1 MNTKVISYL
10 LGKISVLMGAAQ
22 VINLCMALYYGEKCY
37 LQFLFSIF
45 LAVGLGFALQ
55 FYGRDASHKD
65 ISMREGIGTV
75 FFAWILAA
83 GLAGLPFVFL
93 QVLDPV
99 SAYFEA
105 MSGLT
110 TTGATSISDLEV
122 LPKSLLFWR
131 AMNHWIGGIGII
143 VIFVALLPSMSGTAV
158 YLYNAEVTGFSN
170 SRILP
175 RIRTTAIALFY
186 IYLLL
191 TIILTGILRGMGMDA
206 YDAVYHAFS
215 CIATGGFSDY
225 NTSVAHFKS
234 SMIEYALS
242 VFMVLAAG
250 NFAVYYQVTQNGFK
264 ALWEDLEFKVYV
276 VMVLCFSVAIAVNII
291 LVNGYS
297 IENGFRS
304 ALFHVASFAS
314 TTGFVADDYDKWPS
328 FARMMLAVMFFTGG
342 CAGSTAG
349 GIKICRLIV
358 LVKTVAAELRRTLH
372 PQMLLTVYYGKA
384 RLSMPT
390 VMNIGRFFFVYI
402 FVVALLTLVT
412 TASGVAPEE
421 AIFGVASCLASVG
434 PAFGSIGATGT
445 YAELPAGAKI
455 AMALGMLLGRLEL
468 FTALALLRSEYWRN
482 SKRW

>member
-1 MNTKVISYL
+1 MNTRVISYL
-10 LGKISVLMGAAQ
+10 LGKISVLMGLAQ
-22 VINLCMALYYGEKCY
+22 VINFCLALYYGEDCY
-37 LQFLFSIF
+37 REFAISIAFAVALGYGLQNRGKD
-45 LAVGLGFALQ
+45 V
-55 FYGRDASHKD
+55 SHKE
-65 ISMREGIGTV
+65 ISVREGIGTV
-75 FFAWILAA
+75 FFAWVLAA
-83 GLAGLPFVFL
+83 GLAGVPFVL
-93 QVLDPV
+93 IGVLDPV

-110 TTGATSISDLEV
+110 TTGATSIGDLEV

-143 VIFVALLPSMSGTAV
+143 VIFVALLPQIASGAV
-158 YLYNAEVTGFSN
+158 YLFNAEVTGFSN

-191 TIILTGILRGMGMDA
+191 TIILTGILRGMGMSV
-206 YDAVYHAFS
+206 YDAVYHACS

-225 NTSVAHFKS
+225 NASVAHFKS
-234 SMIEYALS
+234 PMIEYALS
-242 VFMVLAAG
+242 LFMVLAAG
-250 NFAVYYQVTQNGFK
+250 NFAVYYQVTQNGLK
-264 ALWEDLEFKVYV
+264 ALWEDLEFKIYV
-276 VMVLCFSVAIAVNII
+276 VMVLCFTVAIAVNII
-291 LVNGYS
+291 LTNGYS
-297 IENGFRS
+297 IEGGFRS

-372 PQMLLTVYYGKA
+372 PQMLLSVYYSKV
-384 RLSMPT
+384 RLSMAT
-390 VMNIGRFFFVYI
+390 VTNIGRFFFMYI
-402 FVVALLTLVT
+402 FIVALLTLVT

-445 YAELPAGAKI
+445 YTELPAGAKI

>member
-37 LQFLFSIF
+37 LQFLFSIL
-45 LAVGLGFALQ
+45 LAVGLGYALQ

-65 ISMREGIGTV
+65 ISVREGIGTV

-93 QVLDPV
+93 QVLDPI

-110 TTGATSISDLEV
+110 TTGATSISDLEI

-225 NTSVAHFKS
+225 NTSVARFKS
-234 SMIEYALS
+234 PMIEYALS

-390 VMNIGRFFFVYI
+390 VMNLGRFFFVYI

>member
-37 LQFLFSIF
+37 LQFLFSIL
-45 LAVGLGFALQ
+45 LAVGLGYALQ

-65 ISMREGIGTV
+65 ISVREGIGTV

-93 QVLDPV
+93 QVLDPI

-110 TTGATSISDLEV
+110 TTGATSISDLEI

-234 SMIEYALS
+234 PMIEYALS

-402 FVVALLTLVT
+402 FVVALLTLLT

>member
-1 MNTKVISYL
+1 MNTKVISFL
-10 LGKISVLMGAAQ
+10 LGKISVLLGAAQ

-37 LQFLFSIF
+37 LQFLFSIL
-45 LAVGLGFALQ
+45 LAVGLGYALQ

-65 ISMREGIGTV
+65 ISVREGIGTV

-93 QVLDPV
+93 QVLDPI

-234 SMIEYALS
+234 PMIEYALS

>member
-37 LQFLFSIF
+37 LQFLFSIL
-45 LAVGLGFALQ
+45 LAVGLGYALQ

-65 ISMREGIGTV
+65 ISVREGIGTV

-234 SMIEYALS
+234 PMIEYALS

-304 ALFHVASFAS
+304 ASFHVASFAS

-402 FVVALLTLVT
+402 FVVAFLTLLT

>member
-37 LQFLFSIF
+37 LQFMFSIL
-45 LAVGLGFALQ
+45 LAVGLGYALQ

-65 ISMREGIGTV
+65 ISVREGIGTV

-93 QVLDPV
+93 QVLDPI

-110 TTGATSISDLEV
+110 TTGATSISDLEI

-234 SMIEYALS
+234 PMIEYALS

-264 ALWEDLEFKVYV
+264 SLWEDLEFKVYV
-276 VMVLCFSVAIAVNII
+276 VIVLCFSVAIAVNII

>member
-37 LQFLFSIF
+37 LQFLFSIL
-45 LAVGLGFALQ
+45 LAVGLGYALQ

-65 ISMREGIGTV
+65 ISVREGIGTV

-143 VIFVALLPSMSGTAV
+143 VIFVALLPSMSGPAV

-170 SRILP
+170 SRILL

-234 SMIEYALS
+234 PMIEYALS

>member
-37 LQFLFSIF
+37 LQFLFSIL
-45 LAVGLGFALQ
+45 LAVGLGYALQ

-65 ISMREGIGTV
+65 ISVREGIGTV

-110 TTGATSISDLEV
+110 TTGATSISDLEI

-225 NTSVAHFKS
+225 NTSVARFKS
-234 SMIEYALS
+234 PMIEYALS

-468 FTALALLRSEYWRN
+468 FTALALLRSEYWRD

>member
-10 LGKISVLMGAAQ
+10 LGKISVLMGMAQ
-22 VINLCMALYYGEKCY
+22 LINLGLALYYGESCY
-37 LQFLFSIF
+37 VQFIVSIL
-45 LAVGLGFALQ
+45 LAVGLGYGLQ
-55 FYGRDASHKD
+55 YYGRDATHKE
-65 ISMREGIGTV
+65 ISVREGIGTV

-83 GLAGLPFVFL
+83 GLASVPFVLL

-191 TIILTGILRGMGMDA
+191 TIILTGILRGMGMSV
-206 YDAVYHAFS
+206 YDAVYHACS

-234 SMIEYALS
+234 PMIEYALS
-242 VFMVLAAG
+242 LFMILAAG
-250 NFAVYYQVTQNGFK
+250 NFAVYYQVTQNGIK
-264 ALWEDLEFKVYV
+264 ALWEDLEFKIYV
-276 VMVLCFSVAIAVNII
+276 IMVACFSVAIAVNII
-291 LVNGYS
+291 LMNGYS
-297 IENGFRS
+297 IEGGFRS
-304 ALFHVASFAS
+304 ALFHVSSFAS
-314 TTGFVADDYDKWPS
+314 TTGFVADDYDKWP
-328 FARMMLAVMFFTGG
+328 
-342 CAGSTAG
+342 
-349 GIKICRLIV
+349 
-358 LVKTVAAELRRTLH
+358 
-372 PQMLLTVYYGKA
+372 P
-384 RLSMPT
+384 
-390 VMNIGRFFFVYI
+390 
-402 FVVALLTLVT
+402 
-412 TASGVAPEE
+412 
-421 AIFGVASCLASVG
+421 FG
-434 PAFGSIGATGT
+434 
-445 YAELPAGAKI
+445 
-455 AMALGMLLGRLEL
+455 
-468 FTALALLRSEYWRN
+468 
-482 SKRW
+482 

>member
-37 LQFLFSIF
+37 LQFLFSIL
-45 LAVGLGFALQ
+45 LAVGLGYALQ

-65 ISMREGIGTV
+65 ISVREGIGTV

-225 NTSVAHFKS
+225 NTSVARFKS
-234 SMIEYALS
+234 PMIEYALS

-276 VMVLCFSVAIAVNII
+276 VMVLCFSLAIAVNII

-328 FARMMLAVMFFTGG
+328 FARIMLAVMFFTGG

>member
-37 LQFLFSIF
+37 LQFLFSIL
-45 LAVGLGFALQ
+45 LAVGLGYVLQ
-55 FYGRDASHKD
+55 FYGKDASHKD

-234 SMIEYALS
+234 PMIEYALS

>member
-37 LQFLFSIF
+37 LQFLFSIL
-45 LAVGLGFALQ
+45 LAVGLGYVLQ
-55 FYGRDASHKD
+55 FYGKDASHKD
-65 ISMREGIGTV
+65 ISVREGIGTV

-234 SMIEYALS
+234 PMIEYALS

-390 VMNIGRFFFVYI
+390 RVR
-402 FVVALLTLVT
+402 
-412 TASGVAPEE
+412 
-421 AIFGVASCLASVG
+421 
-434 PAFGSIGATGT
+434 
-445 YAELPAGAKI
+445 
-455 AMALGMLLGRLEL
+455 
-468 FTALALLRSEYWRN
+468 
-482 SKRW
+482 KRVR

>member
-10 LGKISVLMGAAQ
+10 LGKISVLMGLAQ
-22 VINLCMALYYGEKCY
+22 VINFAMALYYGEECY
-37 LQFLFSIF
+37 REFAISIAF
-45 LAVGLGFALQ
+45 AIALGFGLENH
-55 FYGRDASHKD
+55 GRDVSHKE
-65 ISMREGIGTV
+65 ISVREGIGTV
-75 FFAWILAA
+75 FFAWVLAA
-83 GLAGLPFVFL
+83 ALASIPFVL
-93 QVLDPV
+93 IGVLDPI

-143 VIFVALLPSMSGTAV
+143 VIFVALLPQIASGAV
-158 YLYNAEVTGFSN
+158 YLFNAEVTGFSN

-191 TIILTGILRGMGMDA
+191 TIILTGILRGMGMSV
-206 YDAVYHAFS
+206 YDAVYHACS

-234 SMIEYALS
+234 PMIEYALS
-242 VFMVLAAG
+242 LFMVLAAG
-250 NFAVYYQVTQNGFK
+250 NFAVYYQVTQNGIK
-264 ALWEDLEFKVYV
+264 ALWEDLEFKIYV
-276 VMVLCFSVAIAVNII
+276 VMVACFSVAIAVNII

-297 IENGFRS
+297 IEGGFRS

-314 TTGFVADDYDKWPS
+314 TTGFVADDYDKWPP

-372 PQMLLTVYYGKA
+372 PQMLLSVYYSKV
-384 RLSMPT
+384 RLSMAT
-390 VMNIGRFFFVYI
+390 VTNIGRFFFMYI
-402 FVVALLTLVT
+402 FIVALLTLVT

-445 YAELPAGAKI
+445 YTELPAGAKI

>member
-37 LQFLFSIF
+37 LQFLFSIL
-45 LAVGLGFALQ
+45 LAVGLGYALQ

-65 ISMREGIGTV
+65 ISVREGIGTV

-276 VMVLCFSVAIAVNII
+276 VIVLCFSVAIAVNII

-412 TASGVAPEE
+412 TASGVAPAE

>member
-1 MNTKVISYL
+1 MNTRVISYL
-10 LGKISVLMGAAQ
+10 LGKISVLMGLAQ
-22 VINLCMALYYGEKCY
+22 VINFLLALYYGEDCY
-37 LQFLFSIF
+37 KE
-45 LAVGLGFALQ
+45 FALSIA
-55 FYGRDASHKD
+55 FAVALGYGLQNRGKDVSHKE
-65 ISMREGIGTV
+65 ISVREGIGTV
-75 FFAWILAA
+75 FFAWVLAA
-83 GLAGLPFVFL
+83 GLAGVPFVL
-93 QVLDPV
+93 IGVLDPV

-110 TTGATSISDLEV
+110 TTGATSISDLEI

-143 VIFVALLPSMSGTAV
+143 VIFVALLPQIASGAV
-158 YLYNAEVTGFSN
+158 YLFNAEVTGFSN

-191 TIILTGILRGMGMDA
+191 TIILTGILRGMGMSV
-206 YDAVYHAFS
+206 YDAVYHACS

-234 SMIEYALS
+234 PMIEYALS
-242 VFMVLAAG
+242 LFMVLAAG
-250 NFAVYYQVTQNGFK
+250 NFAVYYQVTQNGLK
-264 ALWEDLEFKVYV
+264 ALWEDLEFKIYV
-276 VMVLCFSVAIAVNII
+276 VMVLCFTVAIAVNII
-291 LVNGYS
+291 LTNGYS
-297 IENGFRS
+297 IEGGFRS

-372 PQMLLTVYYGKA
+372 PQMLLSVYYSKV
-384 RLSMPT
+384 RLSMAT
-390 VMNIGRFFFVYI
+390 VTNIGRFFFMYI

-445 YAELPAGAKI
+445 YTELPAGAKI

>member
-1 MNTKVISYL
+1 MNTRVISYL
-10 LGKISVLMGAAQ
+10 LGKISVLMGLAQ
-22 VINLCMALYYGEKCY
+22 VINFLLALYYGEDCY
-37 LQFLFSIF
+37 KE
-45 LAVGLGFALQ
+45 FALSIA
-55 FYGRDASHKD
+55 FAVALGYGLQNRGKDVSHKE
-65 ISMREGIGTV
+65 ISVREGIGTV
-75 FFAWILAA
+75 FFAWVLAA
-83 GLAGLPFVFL
+83 ALAGVPFVL
-93 QVLDPV
+93 LGVLDPV

-143 VIFVALLPSMSGTAV
+143 VIFVALLPQIASGAV
-158 YLYNAEVTGFSN
+158 YLFNAEVTGFSN

-191 TIILTGILRGMGMDA
+191 TIILTGILRGMGMSV
-206 YDAVYHAFS
+206 YDAVYHACS

-225 NTSVAHFKS
+225 NASVAHFKS
-234 SMIEYALS
+234 PMIEYALS
-242 VFMVLAAG
+242 LFMVLAAG
-250 NFAVYYQVTQNGFK
+250 NFAVYYQVTQNGIK
-264 ALWEDLEFKVYV
+264 ALWEDLEFKIYV
-276 VMVLCFSVAIAVNII
+276 VMVLCFTVAIAVNII
-291 LVNGYS
+291 LTNGYS
-297 IENGFRS
+297 IEGGFRS

-372 PQMLLTVYYGKA
+372 PQMLLSVYYSKV
-384 RLSMPT
+384 RLSMAT
-390 VMNIGRFFFVYI
+390 VTNIGRFFFMYI

-445 YAELPAGAKI
+445 YTELPAGAKI
-455 AMALGMLLGRLEL
+455 AMALAMLLGRLEL

>member
-1 MNTKVISYL
+1 MNTRVISYL
-10 LGKISVLMGAAQ
+10 LGKISVLMGLAQ
-22 VINLCMALYYGEKCY
+22 VINFLLALYYGEDCY
-37 LQFLFSIF
+37 KE
-45 LAVGLGFALQ
+45 FALSIA
-55 FYGRDASHKD
+55 FAVALGYGLQNRGKDVSHKE
-65 ISMREGIGTV
+65 ISVREGIGTV
-75 FFAWILAA
+75 FFAWVLAA
-83 GLAGLPFVFL
+83 GLAGVPFVL
-93 QVLDPV
+93 IGVLDPV

-110 TTGATSISDLEV
+110 TTGATSISDLEI

-143 VIFVALLPSMSGTAV
+143 VIFVALLPQIASGAV
-158 YLYNAEVTGFSN
+158 YLFNAEVTGFSN

-191 TIILTGILRGMGMDA
+191 TIILTGILRGMGMSV
-206 YDAVYHAFS
+206 YDAVYHACS

-225 NTSVAHFKS
+225 NASVAHFKS
-234 SMIEYALS
+234 PMIEYALS
-242 VFMVLAAG
+242 LFMVLAAG
-250 NFAVYYQVTQNGFK
+250 NFAVYYQVTQNGIK
-264 ALWEDLEFKVYV
+264 ALWEDLEFKIYV
-276 VMVLCFSVAIAVNII
+276 VMVLCFTVAIAVNII
-291 LVNGYS
+291 LTNGYS
-297 IENGFRS
+297 IEGGFRS

-372 PQMLLTVYYGKA
+372 PQMLLSVYYSKV
-384 RLSMPT
+384 RLSMAT
-390 VMNIGRFFFVYI
+390 VTNIGRFFFMYI

-445 YAELPAGAKI
+445 YTELPAEAKI
-455 AMALGMLLGRLEL
+455 AMALAMLLGRLEL

>member
-1 MNTKVISYL
+1 MNTRVISYL
-10 LGKISVLMGAAQ
+10 LGKISVLMGLAEI
-22 VINLCMALYYGEKCY
+22 INFFLALYYEEDCY
-37 LQFLFSIF
+37 KE
-45 LAVGLGFALQ
+45 FALSIA
-55 FYGRDASHKD
+55 FAVALGYGLQNRGKDVSHKE
-65 ISMREGIGTV
+65 ISVREGIGTV
-75 FFAWILAA
+75 FFAWVLAA
-83 GLAGLPFVFL
+83 GLAGVAFVL
-93 QVLDPV
+93 IGVLDRV

-110 TTGATSISDLEV
+110 TTGATSISDLEI

-143 VIFVALLPSMSGTAV
+143 VIFVALLPQIASGAV
-158 YLYNAEVTGFSN
+158 YLFNAEVTGFSN

-191 TIILTGILRGMGMDA
+191 TIILTGILRGMGMSV
-206 YDAVYHAFS
+206 YDAVYHACS

-225 NTSVAHFKS
+225 NASVAHFKS
-234 SMIEYALS
+234 PMIEYALS
-242 VFMVLAAG
+242 LFMVLAAG
-250 NFAVYYQVTQNGFK
+250 NVAGYYQVTQNGLK
-264 ALWEDLEFKVYV
+264 ALWEDLEFKIYV
-276 VMVLCFSVAIAVNII
+276 VMVLCFTVAIAVNII
-291 LVNGYS
+291 LTNGYS
-297 IENGFRS
+297 IEGGFRS

-372 PQMLLTVYYGKA
+372 PQMLLSVYYSKV
-384 RLSMPT
+384 RLSMAT
-390 VMNIGRFFFVYI
+390 VTNIGRFFFMYI

-445 YAELPAGAKI
+445 YTELPAGAKI
-455 AMALGMLLGRLEL
+455 AMALAMLLGRLEL

>member
-37 LQFLFSIF
+37 LQFLFSIL
-45 LAVGLGFALQ
+45 LAVGLGYALQ
-55 FYGRDASHKD
+55 FYGKDASHKD

-225 NTSVAHFKS
+225 NTSVANFKS
-234 SMIEYALS
+234 PMIEYALS

-276 VMVLCFSVAIAVNII
+276 VIVLCFSVAIAVNII